1 MKQLLLLVLFFTLSF
16 LLFAQP
22 ELVKSLPAFPSVS
35 IAANGELYFSIEDEL
50 WKSDGTDGGTQYVR
64 TFYAD
69 IKEIY
74 EAGGILFIYDQSGNM
89 YISDGTDAGTFT
101 FDEGNEID
109 AVNRTSFIALNNKV
123 YFNKGNKLWFT
134 DGTPVGT
141 DFIPNV
147 SAAGH
152 NVVMG
157 DSLYFINRNATTG
170 LGIYYLKN
178 DMMNPVLVETIAD
191 TKIGLMGYSDAKLI
205 YYRYKS
211 PFDNIAMG
219 DSLKIYSLDVLNNS
233 ETLLNSSEY
242 YGEGNFNY
250 MNFTQ
255 FNNKVVFFLEP
266 DAGVISSWSTDGT
279 IAGTQVLGPNVESF
293 HLRIEGYTK
302 GSTKMAIRFAEE
314 DYVMVWVVD
323 QTANSAYKYVIL
335 KKERNSRPFA
345 ASGDYFF
352 YSDNETSDQ
361 DINDYELYQSKFTT
375 ATTNLVRTLANK
387 PDDYYFGTDNLTNVN
402 GTIYFTTGNGMFEE
416 EDLDTDPNREP
427 RLWKYVPPFLDEIVT
442 ATTAIMGTKLVAYP
456 NPAQSYL
463 YLENAE
469 GKSVSMY
476 NVNGEKVYS
485 QEKYSQF
492 IDVQGLEHGV
502 YFVRVQDV
510 EQIAKVIVCK

>member
-1 MKQLLLLVLFFTLSF
+1 MKQLLLLLLVFSLSF
-16 LLFAQP
+16 SLFAQP
-22 ELVKSLPAFPSVS
+22 ELVKSLPDYPSIS
-35 IAANGELYFSIEDEL
+35 IAANGELYFSIEEEL
-50 WKSDGTDGGTQYVR
+50 WKSDGTDDGTQFVK
-64 TFYAD
+64 TFYDD
-69 IKEIY
+69 IKEMY

-89 YISDGTDAGTFT
+89 YISDGTDAGTFI
-101 FDEGNEID
+101 FDGGNAIY

-123 YFNKGNKLWFT
+123 YFNKNDKLWFT
-134 DGTPVGT
+134 DGTSAGT

-178 DMMNPVLVETIAD
+178 DMMNPVLVKTIAD
-191 TKIGLMGYSDAKLI
+191 TKIGLMGYSDAKLV
-205 YYRYKS
+205 YYR
-211 PFDNIAMG
+211 NIG
-219 DSLKIYSLDVLNNS
+219 DVFEDSLKIFSLDVLTNS

-242 YGEGNFNY
+242 YGEGGFDY

-255 FNNKVVFFLEP
+255 FNNKVVFFLMP
-266 DAGVISSWSTDGT
+266 GADVISSWSTDGT
-279 IAGTQVLGPNVESF
+279 IAGTQVLGSNVEAL
-293 HLRIEGYTK
+293 HLSIEGYTK
-302 GSTKMAIRFAEE
+302 GNTQMAVRFAEE

-323 QTANSAYKYVIL
+323 QITNSVYEYVNL

-402 GTIYFTTGNGMFEE
+402 GTIYFTTGDGVFDEG
-416 EDLDTDPNREP
+416 DLDTDPNREP

-442 ATTAIMGTKLVAYP
+442 ATTAIMDTKLVAYP
-456 NPAQSYL
+456 NPAQSHL

-469 GKSVSMY
+469 GKSVAVY

-492 IDVQGLEHGV
+492 IDVQGLENGV
-502 YFVRVQDV
+502 YYVRVQDI
-510 EQIAKVIVCK
+510 EQTVKVVVCK